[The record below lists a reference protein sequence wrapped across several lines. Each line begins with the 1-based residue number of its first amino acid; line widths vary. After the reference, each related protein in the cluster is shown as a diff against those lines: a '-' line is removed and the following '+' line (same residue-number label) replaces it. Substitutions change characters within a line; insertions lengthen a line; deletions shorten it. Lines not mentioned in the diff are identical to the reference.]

1 MKNVFLGALLVKNK
15 QESLFKPEIIIVS
28 GLPRSGTSMLMK
40 ILEAGGIPPLTDGIR
55 EADENNPRGYY
66 EFERV
71 KALPEG
77 DTAWLSEAEGKAV
90 KIISALLKYLPD
102 YNQYRVLYM
111 ERKMAEILAS
121 QRKML
126 QDRGKDPEKVS
137 DQEMAALFTEHN
149 QGALDWLGQQQ
160 NIQSLILNYNQIIT
174 EPEKEIQRIA
184 DFMEWDLNQ
193 QAMAD
198 VVDRRLYRQR
208 KPG

>member
-15 QESLFKPEIIIVS
+15 QGSLFKPEIIIVS

-126 QDRGKDPEKVS
+126 QDRGKDPEQVS
-137 DQEMAALFTEHN
+137 DLDMAALFTEHN

>member
-1 MKNVFLGALLVKNK
+1 
-15 QESLFKPEIIIVS
+15 
-28 GLPRSGTSMLMK
+28 MLMK

-55 EADENNPRGYY
+55 EADDNNPRGYY

-102 YNQYRVLYM
+102 LYQYRVLYI
-111 ERKMAEILAS
+111 ERKMGEILAS

-126 QDRGKDPEKVS
+126 QDRGKDAEKISDPEL
-137 DQEMAALFTEHN
+137 AALFTEHN
-149 QGALDWLGQQQ
+149 QGALDWLGQQN
-160 NIQSLILNYNQIIT
+160 NIQLLILNYNQIIA

-184 DFMEWDLNQ
+184 DFMDWDLNQ